1 MASVTLV
8 IYFRRSGVGI
18 SNTDVEYA
26 ESTSNTSAPTVGW
39 QTTAPKWRKGYY
51 IWTRTHVYYTNG
63 KEKITTPMCL
73 STAKSIDRIEE
84 CYYSSTSPTAITG
97 GAWYKGQAPKW
108 VNGRY
113 IWTKSIIHYS
123 DGTSEETTPI
133 CVTGSQGPQGP
144 QGPAGQNGKDGKDG
158 TSISIDGDAS
168 GVYTNCAALQ
178 AAIDKDPNLW
188 VPGDFPMLVNSSS
201 DASKLKVSH
210 GSGYST
216 PSILSIE
223 MQSSGA
229 LYYNISN
236 ADKGVCYICN
246 GNIYHN
252 NGVEWRNLGHIQGPQ
267 GEPGTPG
274 KDGTDAV
281 QYYYHV
287 AWCNTPDNSDKS
299 FSTSCSDGDQYAYM
313 GTCVNT
319 TKDDPETFSAYTW
332 VKVQGEQGEPGDSAV
347 DIHLSMPAI
356 LHKKSKYASTYSITV
371 KAMKNGE
378 LQDIKSSIH
387 FVQSMVVGVIPQK
400 TVSGKIETITVS
412 ISANLSANVDMVYE
426 ATVDGKTYSYTIP
439 IRTVEDGAAGQDG
452 KDGKNGKWMRGP
464 QSWEDL
470 GDGYTFYPL
479 DSDESDA
486 FDVIEYDGK
495 FYECHKKH
503 VKDSSDTPYD
513 NYTAYG
519 ENGNWTLSTQY
530 SFVATKVLWSAIGQ
544 IDFFGS
550 QSINVYGQNN
560 NSRVCLHDGMVEIFG
575 AVNSVVPNIRFGVD
589 PETGYSIL
597 SYYDNNGKWLYDI
610 GPNGWDNKTVTKGRL
625 EGFDYLP
632 AHEYLNK
639 IYDYGFTASSQLY
652 ELNGFIVDG
661 EEKDMKVAVNKVNL
675 CLFPRLYADDRME
688 LRKHPLQ
695 GWEPGFRITA
705 WKKLY
710 RYTAGRKDK
719 LILADSERNL
729 TAELAKQADGKWFTS
744 AEISNGTKLIN
755 LAEGKYIRK
764 GTCVKIGMPPM
775 SSVNGSANSLPAYE
789 FSVGLIDS
797 SSVMASIEICSQIC
811 RSNAGIEI
819 QQ

>member
-8 IYFRRSGVGI
+8 INFRRSGVGI

-113 IWTKSIIHYS
+113 IWTKSIIYYS

-133 CVTGSQGPQGP
+133 CVTGAQGPQGP
-144 QGPAGQNGKDGKDG
+144 QGEPGTPGKDGKDG

-168 GVYTNCAALQ
+168 GVYANCAALQ
-178 AAIDKDPNLW
+178 AAIDKDPTMWKLD
-188 VPGDFPMLVNSSS
+188 DFPMLVNTSS
-201 DASKLKVSH
+201 DANRLKVSH
-210 GSGYST
+210 DSGYST

-223 MQSSGA
+223 TQSSGA
-229 LYYNISN
+229 FYYKISN
-236 ADKGVCYICN
+236 ANKGACYIYD

-252 NGVEWRNLGHIQGPQ
+252 NGSEWHNLGQIQGPQ
-267 GEPGTPG
+267 GEPGKPG
-274 KDGTDAV
+274 KDGISAV
-281 QYYYHV
+281 QYYYHI

-299 FSTSCSDGDQYAYM
+299 FSTSCSDGDQYTYM
-313 GTCVNT
+313 GTCVNK
-319 TKDDPETFSAYTW
+319 TKEDPEDFSAYTW

-347 DIHLSMPAI
+347 GIQLSMPAI

-378 LQDIKSSIH
+378 LLDIKSSIH
-387 FVQSMVVGVIPQK
+387 FVQTMVVGVIPAK
-400 TVSGKIETITVS
+400 STSGKIETITVS
-412 ISANLSANVDMVYE
+412 ISANISANVDMVYE

-486 FDVIEYDGK
+486 FDVVEYDGK

-503 VKDSSDTPYD
+503 VKDSSVTPYD
-513 NYTAYG
+513 DYTAYG
-519 ENGNWTLSTQY
+519 ENGNWTLGTQY

-560 NSRVCLHDGMVEIFG
+560 NSRVCLHNGMVEIFG

-652 ELNGFIVDG
+652 ELKGFIVDG
-661 EEKDMKVAVNKVNL
+661 EVKDMKVAVNKVNL
-675 CLFPRLYADDRME
+675 CLFPRFYADDKTE
-688 LRKHPLQ
+688 LQKHPLQ
-695 GWEPGFRITA
+695 GWDPGFRITA

-710 RYTAGRKDK
+710 QYTAGRKDK

-744 AEISNGTKLIN
+744 SEISNGTKLIN
-755 LAEGKYIRK
+755 LAVGKYIRK
-764 GTCVKIGMPPM
+764 GTCVKIGKLPM

-789 FSVGLIDS
+789 FSVGLIGS

>member
-8 IYFRRSGVGI
+8 INFRRSGVGI

-26 ESTSNTSAPTVGW
+26 ESTSNTSAPTAGW

-84 CYYSSTSPTAITG
+84 CYYSSTSSTAITG
-97 GAWYKGQAPKW
+97 GAWIKGQAPNW

-113 IWTKSIIHYS
+113 IWTKSIIYYS
-123 DGTSEETTPI
+123 DGTSEETAPI

-144 QGPAGQNGKDGKDG
+144 QGPAGKDGKDG
-158 TSISIDGDAS
+158 TSISINGDAS
-168 GVYTNCAALQ
+168 GVYANCAALQ
-178 AAIDKDPNLW
+178 AAIDENPNLW
-188 VPGDFPMLVNSSS
+188 VSGDFPMLVNSSS
-201 DASKLKVSH
+201 DAGKLKVSH

-229 LYYNISN
+229 LYYDISS
-236 ADKGVCYICN
+236 ATKGACYICN
-246 GNIYHN
+246 GDIYHN
-252 NGVEWRNLGHIQGPQ
+252 NGSEWRNLGHIQGPQ
-267 GEPGTPG
+267 GEPG
-274 KDGTDAV
+274 KDGTNAV

-287 AWCNTPDNSDKS
+287 AWCNTPDNSDNS
-299 FSTSCSDGDQYAYM
+299 FSTSCSDGDQYTYM
-313 GTCVNT
+313 GTCINT

-332 VKVQGEQGEPGDSAV
+332 VKIQGEQGEPGASAV
-347 DIHLSMPAI
+347 SIQMSMPAI

-371 KAMKNGE
+371 KAMRDGE
-378 LQDIKSSIH
+378 LLDIKSSIR
-387 FVQSMVVGVIPQK
+387 FNKSMVVGVIPQK
-400 TVSGKIETITVS
+400 SVSGKIETITVS
-412 ISANLSANVDMVYE
+412 ISANLSANVDMIYE

-452 KDGKNGKWMRGP
+452 KDGKNGKRMRGP
-464 QSWEDL
+464 QSWKEL
-470 GDGYTFYPL
+470 GGGYTFYPL
-479 DSDESDA
+479 DSDESDV
-486 FDVIEYDGK
+486 FDVVEYDGK
-495 FYECHKKH
+495 FYECNKKH
-503 VKDSSDTPYD
+503 VKDSSVTPYD
-513 NYTAYG
+513 DYTAYAG
-519 ENGNWTLSTQY
+519 KGNWALSTQY
-530 SFVATKVLWSAIGQ
+530 SFVATKVMWSAIGQ

-589 PETGYSIL
+589 SETGYSIL
-597 SYYDNNGKWLYDI
+597 SYYDNNGKWLYDL
-610 GPNGWDNKTVTKGRL
+610 GPNGWDNKNVAKGRL

-632 AHEYLNK
+632 AHEYLNN
-639 IYDYGFTASSQLY
+639 IRNYGFTASSQLY
-652 ELNGFIVDG
+652 EIKGFIVDG
-661 EEKDMKVAVNKVNL
+661 EVKDMKVAVSKVNL
-675 CLFPRLYADDRME
+675 SLFPRFYADDRTE
-688 LRKHPLQ
+688 LKEHPLQ

-710 RYTAGRKDK
+710 QYTAGRKDK

-729 TAELAKQADGKWFTS
+729 TSELAKQADGKWFTS
-744 AEISNGTKLIN
+744 SEISNGTKLIN
-755 LAEGKYIRK
+755 LAKGKYVRK
-764 GTCVKIGMPPM
+764 GTCVKTGKLSM
-775 SSVNGSANSLPAYE
+775 SSVIGSASSLPAYE

-797 SSVMASIEICSQIC
+797 SNVMSSIEICSQIC
-811 RSNAGIEI
+811 RSYAGIEI
-819 QQ
+819 NNNLNS

>member
-8 IYFRRSGVGI
+8 INFRRTGVGI

-26 ESTSNTSAPTVGW
+26 ESTSNTSAPTAGW

-97 GAWYKGQAPKW
+97 GAWFKGQAPKW

-113 IWTKSIIHYS
+113 IWTKSIIYYS
-123 DGTSEETTPI
+123 DGTSEETAPI
-133 CVTGSQGPQGP
+133 CVTGAQGPQGP
-144 QGPAGQNGKDGKDG
+144 QGPAGKDGKDG

-168 GVYTNCAALQ
+168 GVYANCAALQ
-178 AAIDKDPNLW
+178 AEIDGNPNLW
-188 VPGDFPMLVNSSS
+188 VAGDFPMLVNSSS

-210 GSGYST
+210 GSGYNT

-229 LYYNISN
+229 LFYNISN
-236 ADKGVCYICN
+236 ATKGACYICN
-246 GNIYHN
+246 GDIYHN
-252 NGVEWRNLGHIQGPQ
+252 NGSEWRNLGHIQGPQ
-267 GEPGTPG
+267 GEPG
-274 KDGTDAV
+274 KDGANAV

-287 AWCNTPDNSDKS
+287 AWCNTPDNSDNS
-299 FSTSCSDGDQYAYM
+299 FSTSCSDGDQYVYM

-319 TKDDPETFSAYTW
+319 TKDDPEIFSAYTW
-332 VKVQGEQGEPGDSAV
+332 VKIQGEQGEPGASAV
-347 DIHLSMPAI
+347 SIQMSMPAI

-371 KAMKNGE
+371 KAMRDGE
-378 LQDIKSSIH
+378 LLDIKSSIR
-387 FVQSMVVGVIPQK
+387 FNKSMVVGVIPQK
-400 TVSGKIETITVS
+400 SVSGKIETITVG
-412 ISANLSANVDMVYE
+412 ISANLSANVDMIYE
-426 ATVDGKTYSYTIP
+426 ATVAGRTYSYTIP

-452 KDGKNGKWMRGP
+452 KDGKNGKRMRGP
-464 QSWEDL
+464 QSWKEL

-479 DSDESDA
+479 SDEDSEM
-486 FDVIEYDGK
+486 FDVVEYGGK
-495 FYECHKKH
+495 YYECNKKH
-503 VKDSSDTPYD
+503 VKDSSATPLD
-513 NYTAYG
+513 DYTAYG
-519 ENGNWTLSTQY
+519 NKGNWSLSSQY
-530 SFVATKVLWSAIGQ
+530 SFVATKVLWSEIGQ

-589 PETGYSIL
+589 SETGYSIL
-597 SYYDNNGKWLYDI
+597 SYYDNNGKWLYDL
-610 GPNGWDNKTVTKGRL
+610 GPDGWDNKNVTKGRL

-632 AHEYLNK
+632 AHEYLNN
-639 IYDYGFTASSQLY
+639 IHNYGFTASSQLY
-652 ELNGFIVDG
+652 ELIGFTVDG
-661 EEKDMKVAVNKVNL
+661 EVKDMKVAVSKVNL
-675 CLFPRLYADDRME
+675 CLFPRFYADDRTE
-688 LRKHPLQ
+688 LQKHPLQ

-710 RYTAGRKDK
+710 QYTAGRKNK
-719 LILADSERNL
+719 LIFADSERNL

-744 AEISNGTKLIN
+744 TEISNGTKLIN

-764 GTCVKIGMPPM
+764 GTCVKIGKLPM
-775 SSVNGSANSLPAYE
+775 SSANGSANSLPAYE
-789 FSVGLIDS
+789 FSVGVIDS
-797 SSVMASIEICSQIC
+797 SNVMSSIEICSQIC
-811 RSNAGIEI
+811 RSYAGIDI
-819 QQ
+819 NNNLNS

>member
-8 IYFRRSGVGI
+8 INFRRSGVGI
-18 SNTDVEYA
+18 SSTDVEYA

-73 STAKSIDRIEE
+73 STAKSIDHIEE

-113 IWTKSIIHYS
+113 IWTKSIIYYS

-144 QGPAGQNGKDGKDG
+144 QGEPGTPGKDGKDG

-168 GVYTNCAALQ
+168 GVYANCAALQ
-178 AAIDKDPNLW
+178 AAIDKDPTMWELD
-188 VPGDFPMLVNSSS
+188 DFPMLVNTSS
-201 DASKLKVSH
+201 DANKLKVSH
-210 GSGYST
+210 DSGYST

-223 MQSSGA
+223 TQSSGA
-229 LYYNISN
+229 FYYKISN
-236 ADKGVCYICN
+236 ANKGACYIYD

-252 NGVEWRNLGHIQGPQ
+252 NGSEWRNLGQIQGPQ
-267 GEPGTPG
+267 GEPGKPG
-274 KDGTDAV
+274 KDGNDAV
-281 QYYYHV
+281 QYYYHI
-287 AWCNTPDNSDKS
+287 AWCNTPDNSDNS

-313 GTCVNT
+313 GTCITANT
-319 TKDDPETFSAYTW
+319 DKDPEDFSAYTW
-332 VKVQGEQGEPGDSAV
+332 VKVQGEQGKPGDSAV
-347 DIHLSMPAI
+347 GIHLSMAAI

-378 LQDIKSSIH
+378 LLDIKSSIH
-387 FVQSMVVGVIPQK
+387 FVQTMVVGVIPK
-400 TVSGKIETITVS
+400 KSVSGKIETITVS
-412 ISANLSANVDMVYE
+412 ISANISANVDMVYE

-439 IRTVEDGAAGQDG
+439 IRTVEDGAAG
-452 KDGKNGKWMRGP
+452 KPGKNGKWMRGP

-470 GDGYTFYPL
+470 GEGYTFYPL

-486 FDVIEYDGK
+486 FDVVEYDGK

-519 ENGNWTLSTQY
+519 ENGNWTLGTQY

-625 EGFDYLP
+625 ERFDYLP

-652 ELNGFIVDG
+652 EIKGFTVDG

-675 CLFPRLYADDRME
+675 CLFPRFYADDKTE

-695 GWEPGFRITA
+695 GWDPGFRITA

-710 RYTAGRKDK
+710 QYTAGRKDK

-744 AEISNGTKLIN
+744 SEISNGTKLIN
-755 LAEGKYIRK
+755 LAAGKYIRK
-764 GTCVKIGMPPM
+764 GTCVKIGKLPM
-775 SSVNGSANSLPAYE
+775 SSENGSANSLPAYE

>member
-8 IYFRRSGVGI
+8 INFRRSGVGI

-26 ESTSNTSAPTVGW
+26 ESTSNTSAPTAGW

-97 GAWYKGQAPKW
+97 GSWFNGKAPEW

-113 IWTKSIIHYS
+113 IWTKSVIYYS
-123 DGTSEETTPI
+123 DGTSEETTPV
-133 CVTGSQGPQGP
+133 CVTGAQGPQGP
-144 QGPAGQNGKDGKDG
+144 QGEPGKDGKDG

-168 GVYTNCAALQ
+168 GVYANCTALQ
-178 AAIDKDPNLW
+178 VAIDRNPKLW
-188 VPGDFPMLVNSSS
+188 VVGNFPMLVNSSS
-201 DASKLKVSH
+201 DAFMLKVSH
-210 GSGYST
+210 SSGYST
-216 PSILSIE
+216 PSILSIK
-223 MQSSGA
+223 MQSDGT

-236 ADKGVCYICN
+236 ATKGACYICN

-252 NGVEWRNLGHIQGPQ
+252 NGSEWRNLGHIQGPQ
-267 GEPGTPG
+267 GEPG
-274 KDGTDAV
+274 KNGTDAV
-281 QYYYHV
+281 QYYYHI

-332 VKVQGEQGEPGDSAV
+332 VKIQGEQGEPGNSAV
-347 DIHLSMPAI
+347 SIQMSMPAI

-371 KAMKNGE
+371 KAMRDGE
-378 LQDIKSSIH
+378 LLDIKSSIR
-387 FVQSMVVGVIPQK
+387 FNKSMVVGVIPQK
-400 TVSGKIETITVS
+400 SVSGKIETITVS
-412 ISANLSANVDMVYE
+412 ISANLSANVDMIYE
-426 ATVDGKTYSYTIP
+426 ATVAGKTYSYTIP

-452 KDGKNGKWMRGP
+452 KDGKNGKRMRGP
-464 QSWEDL
+464 QSWEEL

-479 DSDESDA
+479 NSEESDV
-486 FDVIEYDGK
+486 FDVVEYDGK
-495 FYECHKKH
+495 FYECNKQH
-503 VKDSSDTPYD
+503 VKDSSATPYD
-513 NYTAYG
+513 DYTAYAG
-519 ENGNWTLSTQY
+519 KGNWTLSTQY
-530 SFVATKVLWSAIGQ
+530 SFVATKVMWSAIGQ

-575 AVNSVVPNIRFGVD
+575 AANSVVPNIRFGVD
-589 PETGYSIL
+589 SETGYSIL
-597 SYYDNNGKWLYDI
+597 SYYDNNGKWLYDL
-610 GPNGWDNKTVTKGRL
+610 GPNGWDNKNVTKGRL
-625 EGFDYLP
+625 EEFDYLP
-632 AHEYLNK
+632 AHEYLNN
-639 IYDYGFTASSQLY
+639 IHNYGFTASSQLY
-652 ELNGFIVDG
+652 ELKGFIVDG
-661 EEKDMKVAVNKVNL
+661 EVKDMKVAVSKVNL
-675 CLFPRLYADDRME
+675 CLFPRFYADDRTE
-688 LRKHPLQ
+688 LQKHPLQ

-710 RYTAGRKDK
+710 QYTAGRKDK

-744 AEISNGTKLIN
+744 REISNGTKLIN

-764 GTCVKIGMPPM
+764 GTCVKIGKLPM
-775 SSVNGSANSLPAYE
+775 SSANGSANSLPAYE
-789 FSVGLIDS
+789 FSVGVIDS
-797 SSVMASIEICSQIC
+797 SNVMSSIEICSQIC
-811 RSNAGIEI
+811 RSYAGIDI
-819 QQ
+819 DNNLNS

>member
-8 IYFRRSGVGI
+8 INFRRSGVGI

-26 ESTSNTSAPTVGW
+26 ESTSNTSAPTAGW

-84 CYYSSTSPTAITG
+84 YYYSSTSPTAITG
-97 GAWYKGQAPKW
+97 GAWNKEKAPKW

-113 IWTKSIIHYS
+113 IWTKSIIYYS
-123 DGTSEETTPI
+123 DGTSEETAPI
-133 CVTGSQGPQGP
+133 CVTGAQGPQGP
-144 QGPAGQNGKDGKDG
+144 QGPAGKDGKDG
-158 TSISIDGDAS
+158 TSISINGDAS
-168 GVYTNCAALQ
+168 GVYANCTALQ
-178 AAIDKDPNLW
+178 AAIDGNPNLW
-188 VPGDFPMLVNSSS
+188 MAGDFPMLVNSSS
-201 DASKLKVSH
+201 DAFILKVSH
-210 GSGYST
+210 SSGYST

-223 MQSSGA
+223 KQSSGT
-229 LYYNISN
+229 LFYNISN
-236 ADKGVCYICN
+236 ATKGACYICN
-246 GNIYHN
+246 GDIYHN
-252 NGVEWRNLGHIQGPQ
+252 NGSEWRNLGHIQGPQ
-267 GEPGTPG
+267 GEPG
-274 KDGTDAV
+274 KDGANAV

-287 AWCNTPDNSDKS
+287 AWCNTPDNSDNS

-332 VKVQGEQGEPGDSAV
+332 VKVQGEPGEPGASAV
-347 DIHLSMPAI
+347 SIQMSMPAI

-371 KAMKNGE
+371 KAMRDGE
-378 LQDIKSSIH
+378 LLDIKSSIR
-387 FVQSMVVGVIPQK
+387 FNKSMVVGVIPQK
-400 TVSGKIETITVS
+400 SVSGKIETITVG
-412 ISANLSANVDMVYE
+412 ISANLSANVDMIYE
-426 ATVDGKTYSYTIP
+426 ATVAGRTYSYTIP

-452 KDGKNGKWMRGP
+452 KNGKRMRGP
-464 QSWEDL
+464 QSWEEL

-479 DSDESDA
+479 NSEESDV
-486 FDVIEYDGK
+486 FDVVEYDGK
-495 FYECHKKH
+495 FYECNKQH
-503 VKDSSDTPYD
+503 VKDSSATPYD
-513 NYTAYG
+513 DYTAYAG
-519 ENGNWTLSTQY
+519 KGNWALSTQY
-530 SFVATKVLWSAIGQ
+530 SFVATKVMWSAIGQ

-560 NSRVCLHDGMVEIFG
+560 NSRICLHNGMVEIFG

-589 PETGYSIL
+589 SETGYSVL

-610 GPNGWDNKTVTKGRL
+610 GPNGWDNKNVTKGRL

-632 AHEYLNK
+632 AHEYLNN
-639 IYDYGFTASSQLY
+639 IHNYGFTASSQLY
-652 ELNGFIVDG
+652 ELEGFTVDG
-661 EEKDMKVAVNKVNL
+661 EEKDMKVAVSKVNL
-675 CLFPRLYADDRME
+675 CLFPRFYADDRTE
-688 LRKHPLQ
+688 LQKHPLQ

-729 TAELAKQADGKWFTS
+729 TAELAKQADGKWFAS
-744 AEISNGTKLIN
+744 REISNGTKLIN
-755 LAEGKYIRK
+755 LAIGKYIRK
-764 GTCVKIGMPPM
+764 GTCVKIGKLPM
-775 SSVNGSANSLPAYE
+775 NSADGSANSLPAYE

-797 SSVMASIEICSQIC
+797 SNVMSSIEICSQIC
-811 RSNAGIEI
+811 RSYTGIDI
-819 QQ
+819 NNNLNS

>member
-8 IYFRRSGVGI
+8 INFRRSGVGI

-84 CYYSSTSPTAITG
+84 CYYSSTSPTAVTG

-113 IWTKSIIHYS
+113 IWTKSIIYYS

-178 AAIDKDPNLW
+178 AAIDEDPNLW

-246 GNIYHN
+246 GNIYHT

-332 VKVQGEQGEPGDSAV
+332 VKVQGEQGKPGDSAV

-378 LQDIKSSIH
+378 LLDIKSSIH
-387 FVQSMVVGVIPQK
+387 FVQSMVVGVIPK
-400 TVSGKIETITVS
+400 KSTSGKIETITVS
-412 ISANLSANVDMVYE
+412 ISANISANVDMVYE

-439 IRTVEDGAAGQDG
+439 IRTVEDGAAG
-452 KDGKNGKWMRGP
+452 KPGKNGKRMRGP

-479 DSDESDA
+479 DSEESDV

-519 ENGNWTLSTQY
+519 ENGNWTLGTQY

-575 AVNSVVPNIRFGVD
+575 AVNSVVPNIRFGVN

-652 ELNGFIVDG
+652 ELKGFIVDG

-675 CLFPRLYADDRME
+675 CLFPRFYADDRME

-695 GWEPGFRITA
+695 GWEPGVRITA

-710 RYTAGRKDK
+710 QYTAGRKDK

-729 TAELAKQADGKWFTS
+729 TAELAKRADGKWFTS

-755 LAEGKYIRK
+755 LAVGKYIRK
-764 GTCVKIGMPPM
+764 GTCVKIGKLPM
-775 SSVNGSANSLPAYE
+775 SSMNGSANFLPAYE